1 MAWETLVNSVESGP
15 DGSNHRRPLSRL
27 RVLVV
32 DDNYDVL
39 QATSML
45 LSFGGAEVVCAMSA
59 PVAVEIL
66 RKSPPDVLVTDI
78 MMPVHD
84 GFELLRMARA
94 EGYKGPVVALTA
106 LGAREFG
113 EHAEAADFACCLNK
127 PIEPRTLI
135 ETVRRAVLES

>member
-1 MAWETLVNSVESGP
+1 MDSVENGDSVRQ
-15 DGSNHRRPLSRL
+15 HRPLSRL

-59 PVAVEIL
+59 PGAVEII
-66 RKSPPDVLVTDI
+66 RKCSPDVVVTDI
-78 MMPVHD
+78 LMPGQD

-94 EGYKGPVVALTA
+94 EGYVGPVVALTA
-106 LGAREFG
+106 LGAREFSQR
-113 EHAEAADFACCLNK
+113 AEAADFAFCLGK
-127 PIEPRTLI
+127 PIEPQTLI
-135 ETVRRAVLES
+135 DAVRRAVLEG